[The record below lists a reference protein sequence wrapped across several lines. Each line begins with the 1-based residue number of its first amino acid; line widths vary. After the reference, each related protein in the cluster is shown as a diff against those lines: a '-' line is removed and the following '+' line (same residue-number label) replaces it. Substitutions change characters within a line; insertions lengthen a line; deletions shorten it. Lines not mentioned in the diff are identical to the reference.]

1 MSTPPFCLTEME
13 PSREPTFGLLSSK
26 DFVPEKCNLKIKIN
40 NTLKTLFVD
49 VRELSQSCVGGPE
62 LRRLRKRIQT
72 LSEETSSNLKK
83 NVYLNYMQFIDTAK
97 EISSNLKF

>member
-1 MSTPPFCLTEME
+1 ME

-26 DFVPEKCNLKIKIN
+26 DFVPEKY
-40 NTLKTLFVD
+40 